1 MPFSITMDTGGTFSD
16 LTLADENRI
25 LGLYKA
31 PTTPDNMFE
40 GIKDAIALAAEAQGR
55 TVASLLAETTSFV
68 YSTTRATNAVLQG
81 QTART
86 AFITTEGHRD
96 ILLYRE
102 GGKENPLNIAMPYPA
117 PYVPR
122 SLTFVV
128 RERILADGTVRVP
141 LDQSNLLAI
150 VERLR
155 ELEVEAVGVCLL
167 WSVANPDHEL
177 YVGQVLERHLPGVEY
192 TLSHQINAI
201 VREYRRASATVIDA
215 SLKPLMRAHLQDV
228 DRRLRELG
236 CATDPLMVTHLS
248 GGVLRMDEMCE
259 QPLHAVDSGPALA
272 PVAGLAYAKPTR
284 VADDKEM
291 VVIDAGGTSFDIS
304 PTRDGAVVYSR
315 EKWLGPRWTGHLTGL
330 PAVETRSVGAGG
342 GSVAAVDAG
351 GLLKVGP
358 ISAGAVPGPA
368 CYGRGGRRAT
378 VTDAAVV
385 LGYLDPEYFLGG
397 RMRLDTALAHD
408 AVRRDVASPLG
419 LDVQQAAD
427 AVMTVFTENIRSF
440 LFETMI
446 GQGLDPRRSVIV
458 AGGGAAGLN
467 IAPIAK
473 AIGVTHVMVPY
484 LAAGLSAVG
493 GQYSDVVATFSK
505 SRTTRTDGFDFEA
518 VNGTLRELRE
528 RVDAFARRNGAT
540 QNTTCEVYC
549 EARYADQLWELTLPL
564 GGRTSFAVAAD
575 VLDLQ
580 QRFDELHESVFAVAQ
595 PGHPV
600 EIITW
605 RCDARIHRPKPDLF
619 ARTAAEPGPTRTR
632 KAWIGG
638 QLVDCD
644 VHGGETLAAGRS
656 IQGPAIVEE
665 PATTLVLPPGA
676 TATVASTHY
685 LVEVN

>member
-16 LTLADENRI
+16 LTLADESGI

-31 PTTPDNMFE
+31 PTTPENMFD
-40 GIKDAIALAAEAQGR
+40 GIKDAIALAAEAQDL
-55 TVASLLAETTSFV
+55 TVASLLSRTTSFV

-102 GGKENPLNIAMPYPA
+102 GGKEKPLDIATPYPA

-122 SLTFVV
+122 SLTFGLK
-128 RERILADGTVRVP
+128 ERILSDGTVRIP
-141 LDQSNLLAI
+141 LDQSNLVAI
-150 VERLR
+150 ADRLR
-155 ELEVEAVGVCLL
+155 EVEVEAVGVCLL
-167 WSVANPDHEL
+167 WSIANPDHEL
-177 YVGQVLERHLPGVEY
+177 RVGQFLGEYLPGVEC
-192 TLSHQINAI
+192 TLSHQINPI

-215 SLKPLMRAHLQDV
+215 SLKPLMRAHLHDV

-272 PVAGLAYAKPTR
+272 PVAGLAYAKPSR
-284 VADDKEM
+284 VASDKEI

-342 GSVAAVDAG
+342 GSVASVDGG

-368 CYGRGGRRAT
+368 CYGRGGRCAT

-385 LGYLDPEYFLGG
+385 LGYLDPDYFLGG
-397 RMRLDTALAHD
+397 RMRLDAGLAYD
-408 AVRRDVASPLG
+408 AVEREVASPLG
-419 LDVQQAAD
+419 LDVQHAAG
-427 AVMTVFTENIRSF
+427 AVMTIFTENIRSF

-467 IAPIAK
+467 IVEIAK

-518 VNGTLRELRE
+518 VNSALRELRQ
-528 RVDAFARRNGAT
+528 RVDAFALRNGAT
-540 QNTTCEVYC
+540 QNTTCDVYC

-564 GGRTSFAVAAD
+564 GSRTGFAGLAD

-580 QRFDELHESVFAVAQ
+580 HRFDELHESVFAVAQ

-600 EIITW
+600 EVITW
-605 RCDARIHRPKPDLF
+605 RADARIHRPKPDLF
-619 ARTAAEPGPTRTR
+619 ARAAAEPGPARSR

-638 QLVDCD
+638 ELVDCE
-644 VHGGETLAAGRS
+644 VHAGATLAADVS
-656 IQGPAIVEE
+656 ISGPAIVEE

-676 TATVASTHY
+676 TATVESTHY
-685 LVEVN
+685 LVEVG